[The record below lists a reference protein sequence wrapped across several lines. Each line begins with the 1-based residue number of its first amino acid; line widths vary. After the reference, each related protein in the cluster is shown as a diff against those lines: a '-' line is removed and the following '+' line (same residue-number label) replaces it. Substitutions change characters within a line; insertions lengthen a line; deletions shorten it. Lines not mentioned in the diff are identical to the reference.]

1 MSHPRK
7 LRDHTPL
14 KVARCGRELTQ
25 ADLCSRLGLNEST
38 YSRIELGL
46 QMPDVITAQRIA
58 ALVGSTVAELWPAPA
73 GVAS

>member
-1 MSHPRK
+1 MNHRK

-14 KVARCGRELTQ
+14 KVARCGCEFTQ
-25 ADLCSRLGLNEST
+25 ADLCSRLGLSAST

-46 QMPDVITAQRIA
+46 QIPDARLAQRIA

-73 GVAS
+73 EVSS

>member
-1 MSHPRK
+1 MSNPRK

-14 KVARCGRELTQ
+14 KIARCGCELTQ
-25 ADLCSRLGLNEST
+25 NELCAKLGLSAST

-46 QMPDVITAQRIA
+46 QTPDARLAQRIA

-73 GVAS
+73 EVAS